1 MDLENSDPPSP
12 CTKTADRNCQIFT
25 LVKSQKQIHYN
36 TFNLFIVIFFPQI
49 QEWLCLNCQTQRAIS
64 GQLGDIHKMPPAPS
78 GPKASPMPV
87 PTESSSQKTAVPPQ
101 VKLVKKQEQEV
112 KTEAEKVILEKVKET
127 LSMEKIPP
135 MVTTD
140 QKQEES
146 KLEKDKASA
155 LQEKKPLPEE
165 KKLISEEEKIRSE
178 EKKPLLEEK
187 KPTPEDKKLLPEAK
201 TSAPEEQK
209 HDLLKSQVQIAEEK
223 LEGRV
228 APKTV
233 QEGKQPQTKMEG
245 LPSGTPQS
253 LPKEDDKT
261 TKTIKE
267 QPQPPC
273 TAKPDQVEPGKE
285 KTVS

>member
-1 MDLENSDPPSP
+1 MS
-12 CTKTADRNCQIFT
+12 
-25 LVKSQKQIHYN
+25 
-36 TFNLFIVIFFPQI
+36 
-49 QEWLCLNCQTQRAIS
+49 
-64 GQLGDIHKMPPAPS
+64 KMPPAPS
-78 GPKASPMPV
+78 GPKASPMPIS
-87 PTESSSQKTAVPPQ
+87 TELPPQKTAVSPQ
-101 VKLVKKQEQEV
+101 VKLAKKEEQEV

-127 LSMEKIPP
+127 ISMENVPP

-146 KLEKDKASA
+146 KLEKDRASA

-165 KKLISEEEKIRSE
+165 KKLIPKEEKVCPE
-178 EKKPLLEEK
+178 EKRPLLEET
-187 KPTPEDKKLLPEAK
+187 KPTPEDKKLLPETK

-223 LEGRV
+223 LEGGV

-233 QEGKQPQTKMEG
+233 QEEKQPQTKMED

-261 TKTIKE
+261 IKTIKE

-273 TAKPDQVEPGKE
+273 PAKPDQVEPGKE
-285 KTVS
+285 KTPSFEELQNIQKILFAFSTEGIFEKSKTKFASVDVSPLLVKASSYTTMRRDLNGTPFLTASH